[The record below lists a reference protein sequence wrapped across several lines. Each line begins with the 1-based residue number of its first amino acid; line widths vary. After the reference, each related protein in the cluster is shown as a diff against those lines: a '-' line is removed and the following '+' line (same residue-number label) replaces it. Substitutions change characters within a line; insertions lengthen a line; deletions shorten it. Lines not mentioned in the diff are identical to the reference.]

1 MRDVMIGA
9 LALLMSGCA
18 ATYDPVQI
26 GKDTYSSAGSW
37 GWSSSSGIRNDLYK
51 EASEFCARQGKVMDA
66 LQATG
71 QDAQWDPGGK
81 WAGAELT
88 FMCLDRN
95 DPQYARKQMQ
105 FQPNVRVQVTD

>member
-71 QDAQWDPGGK
+71 QDAQWGPGGK